1 MIHAE
6 KEKII
11 IGGYGPAICLEVE
24 NILKA
29 FRKSV
34 EEKIG
39 KEEAEKLL
47 DEIVD
52 NSKKS
57 DEQIIKESKMQAENV
72 FKNILKSVMEGLGE

>member
-24 NILKA
+24 NILRA

-34 EEKIG
+34 EDKLG

-57 DEQIIKESKMQAENV
+57 DEQIIKESKMQAGDV